1 MTQGLGYYPLDM
13 TTLSAPG
20 APVGE
25 YVGPA
30 PGWLRRDVAGL
41 PLWGWVVGVGVISAG
56 LAALNQQMQERA
68 RATGAPPKLEANGQP
83 WAPSRTGVSSELSE
97 WLRANGNSGATVI
110 ADADDAAKMHR
121 VKNPSPLINIKV
133 VPGSKLDENPAFKAM
148 LAEHGLEPV
157 RVEEH
162 VVGLVP
168 NKGTPKAAE
177 WESYIDALREEG
189 QTV

>member
-41 PLWGWVVGVGVISAG
+41 PLWGWVVGVGVIGAG
-56 LAALNQQMQERA
+56 LAALNQQMQER
-68 RATGAPPKLEANGQP
+68 RATGTTPKLEANGQP

-110 ADADDAAKMHR
+110 ADADEAAKMHR

-133 VPGSKLDENPAFKAM
+133 IPGSKLDENPAFKAL